1 MHNLIRSELY
11 KLFHGRSFWTL
22 LIISA
27 VTGLAVVLIFKGMLS
42 LTAEHPELNRAGAGA
57 GQNGFQI
64 SASGSA
70 TADDFDISGIS
81 LMMETFSG
89 NLYQTLILIFT
100 SIFTAMEFSH
110 GTVRNI
116 VSRGLGRERI
126 YLAKYLCN
134 MAASLLF
141 ALAAMAVS
149 FVTASILWGAGTV
162 TAASVLTLVK
172 TILVQLL
179 LLAAYSGVCMF
190 IAILFRSSGG
200 AVALNFCLL
209 IFLPSLLSLSGI
221 FTGGRL
227 QLERYWLI
235 NCASSIASPAP
246 DTAALCTAVSSGLI
260 TLVLSVLLGVFCFK
274 KRDI

>member
-11 KLFHGRSFWTL
+11 KLFHSRSFWTL

-27 VTGLAVVLIFKGMLS
+27 VTGLIIVLIFQGMMT
-42 LTAEHPELNRAGAGA
+42 LTAKDSGLNRMGA

-64 SASGSA
+64 SVSGSDA
-70 TADDFDISGIS
+70 ADDFNISGIS

-110 GTVRNI
+110 GTVRNT
-116 VSRGLGRERI
+116 VSRGLGRGRI

-134 MAASLLF
+134 AAASLLF
-141 ALAAMAVS
+141 TFAAMATS
-149 FVTASILWGAGTV
+149 FA
-162 TAASVLTLVK
+162 AASVLWGTGPITGSFALTLLQ

-227 QLERYWLI
+227 QLERYWLV

-246 DTAALCTAVSSGLI
+246 DVAALCTAVISGVI
-260 TLVLSVLLGVFCFK
+260 TLLLSVFLGVFCFK

>member
-27 VTGLAVVLIFKGMLS
+27 MTGLIIVLIFKGMMT
-42 LTAEHPELNRAGAGA
+42 LTAEHPELNRMGA

-64 SASGSA
+64 SVNGSDA
-70 TADDFDISGIS
+70 ADDLPISGIS

-110 GTVRNI
+110 GTIRNT
-116 VSRGLGRERI
+116 VSRGLGRGRI

-134 MAASLLF
+134 TAASLLF
-141 ALAAMAVS
+141 TFAAMATS
-149 FVTASILWGAGTV
+149 FAAASILWGTGPITGSFV
-162 TAASVLTLVK
+162 PTLVQ

-179 LLAAYSGVCMF
+179 LLAAYAGVCML

-209 IFLPSLLSLSGI
+209 IFLPSLLSLSGL
-221 FTGGRL
+221 FTNGRL
-227 QLERYWLI
+227 QLDRYWLI
-235 NCASSIASPAP
+235 SCASSIASPAP
-246 DTAALCTAVSSGLI
+246 DAAALCTAAFSGLI